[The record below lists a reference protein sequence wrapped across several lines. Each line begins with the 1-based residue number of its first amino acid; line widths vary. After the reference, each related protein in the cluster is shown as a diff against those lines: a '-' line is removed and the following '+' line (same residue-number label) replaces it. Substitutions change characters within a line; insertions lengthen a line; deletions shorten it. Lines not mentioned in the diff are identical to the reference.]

1 MIKTSIYIYCPI
13 VSNLYLFDSNL
24 DLTEIHTKNKFTEV
38 SHLEPLVKE
47 KLVLSILTKHR
58 RAPLKKRLFV
68 K

>member
-1 MIKTSIYIYCPI
+1 MIKTSIYIYCQI
-13 VSNLYLFDSNL
+13 VSNLFDSNL
-24 DLTEIHTKNKFTEV
+24 DSTEIHTKNKFTEV